1 MFLHLNCNLKLC
13 LKGKIMPDEIIEEVQ
28 TPETD
33 NLEVDTPEVAAAE
46 VSETVDPVE
55 AVVQERLA
63 QMKAN
68 MDRMSKERDDAL
80 KVKNQM
86 EADAKA
92 AKIAQ
97 LEKDGKLQ
105 EVAEMKIADLEA
117 KLSIYQAENT
127 KLNRDSVLQNALAG
141 LDFKNDRS
149 REMAYKDI
157 VEQLSQTED
166 GGWRHNSGTSIDDF
180 VAGYSKSEDNSFLFR
195 VKSNTGSGAANNA
208 GVSNI
213 SQKKSMSEMSTSE
226 MLAAAEKGQLGSFNL

>member
-1 MFLHLNCNLKLC
+1 
-13 LKGKIMPDEIIEEVQ
+13 
-28 TPETD
+28 
-33 NLEVDTPEVAAAE
+33 
-46 VSETVDPVE
+46 
-55 AVVQERLA
+55 
-63 QMKAN
+63 
-68 MDRMSKERDDAL
+68 MSSERDEAL

-157 VEQLSQTED
+157 VEQLSQTEE
-166 GGWRHNSGTSIDDF
+166 GVWRHTSGTSISDF
-180 VAGYSKSEDNSFLFR
+180 VTGYSKSEDNSFLFR
-195 VKSNTGSGAANNA
+195 VKSNTGSGAASNNLS
-208 GVSNI
+208 SNT
-213 SQKKSMSEMSTSE
+213 STKKSLSQMSTSE
-226 MLAAAEKGQLGSFNL
+226 MLAAAQKGELGSFNI